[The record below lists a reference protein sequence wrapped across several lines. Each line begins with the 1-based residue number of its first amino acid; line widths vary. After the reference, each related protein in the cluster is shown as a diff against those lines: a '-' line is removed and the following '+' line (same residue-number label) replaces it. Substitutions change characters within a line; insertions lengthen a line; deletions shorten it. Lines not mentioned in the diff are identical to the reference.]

1 MITIEA
7 ANKNPLVIASANLTV
22 WGEYVKDGAIA
33 RLSKSL
39 STIKTGVKV
48 GVVVATYYSGDGRSF
63 AKVQLINPVSKLL
76 TKYTHGYVYLADV
89 NLFGAAVTP
98 TTNGKTYWCTGS
110 QVNIRKSPSLTSAV
124 MAKLDKGDII
134 GQSDGVLSG
143 QFLKFNLA
151 LGGIGYV
158 ATQYCTLKSPELPV
172 VTQPLTV
179 KDPASGKDTTVQIP
193 VVQPI
198 EGSIDW
204 LRLGVSIVAS
214 FVGGVILRK
223 IFKKRA

>member
-7 ANKNPLVIASANLTV
+7 ANKNPLVVASSNLTV
-22 WGEYVKDGAIA
+22 WGEYVKDINIA

-39 STIKTGVKV
+39 TTIKTGGKV
-48 GVVVATYYSGDGRSF
+48 GVIVATYYSGDGKHF
-63 AKVQLINPVSKLL
+63 AKVQLVNPVSKLL

-89 NLFGAAVTP
+89 NLFGTAVSTP
-98 TTNGKTYWCTGS
+98 ATGKTYWCTGS
-110 QVNIRKSPSLTSAV
+110 KVNIRKGSSVASAV
-124 MAKLDKGDII
+124 LAKLDKGDVI
-134 GQSDGVLSG
+134 GTSDGILYG

-151 LGGIGYV
+151 LGGVGYV
-158 ATQYCTLKSPELPV
+158 SNQYCTLKSPELPV

-179 KDPASGKDTTVQIP
+179 KDSTSGKETTVQIP

-214 FVGGVILRK
+214 FIGGIILR
-223 IFKKRA
+223 IFKKKA